1 MHSKFVVC
9 STRQDEVLLS
19 CSCVVVPV
27 VAASVTVCASVR
39 DGSVCVICRTC
50 FADLYSQFGQLPL
63 QHRLLFL
70 WNGHFLPLFLI

>member
-1 MHSKFVVC
+1 MLSKFVVC
-9 STRQDEVLLS
+9 STRQDEVLFS

-27 VAASVTVCASVR
+27 VAASLTVYVC
-39 DGSVCVICRTC
+39 DGSVCVLCGTC